1 MGPDAMI
8 FVFWMLSFK
17 LTFTLSYFTFIK
29 RLFSSSSLSAISV
42 ISSAYLRLLIFLRA
56 ILIPACASSS
66 PAFLIWCTL
75 PISPPFWTS
84 FRPSPLGH
92 HTAPGWAP
100 WVISNFSAAIYFT
113 HDSAYICAY
122 TSRIC
127 IDAAFSIQPT
137 LLPPLCPWVREGGI
151 FLPLQVPKDWV
162 KTWLCPKQTHG
173 WVPCIRK
180 GWKKILLQ
188 SKHVEIC
195 SFLVP
200 CFNHEFLR
208 ATNVLPL
215 FSPPKTDL
223 SSTTPLIKNRF

>member
-1 MGPDAMI
+1 
-8 FVFWMLSFK
+8 MLV
-17 LTFTLSYFTFIK
+17 
-29 RLFSSSSLSAISV
+29 SAIHQCEPAV
-42 ISSAYLRLLIFLRA
+42 IIQ
-56 ILIPACASSS
+56 
-66 PAFLIWCTL
+66 T
-75 PISPPFWTS
+75 SPPFWTS

-137 LLPPLCPWVREGGI
+137 LLPPLCPRVREGGI

-173 WVPCIRK
+173 WVPWIRK